1 LLGEKHSGAVG
12 ASLQNPLTYDRDVT
26 GGNETVVLFEE
37 TMGEDVLIEVERRR
51 HDIMETVRAQM
62 AAGPLSEEILFEA
75 NIRRMEV
82 EEYLYEVEECRL
94 AEIRLAEIMREKRLA
109 DEAAAKENHEE
120 VDDEECR

>member
-1 LLGEKHSGAVG
+1 
-12 ASLQNPLTYDRDVT
+12 
-26 GGNETVVLFEE
+26 
-37 TMGEDVLIEVERRR
+37 MGEDVLIEVERRR